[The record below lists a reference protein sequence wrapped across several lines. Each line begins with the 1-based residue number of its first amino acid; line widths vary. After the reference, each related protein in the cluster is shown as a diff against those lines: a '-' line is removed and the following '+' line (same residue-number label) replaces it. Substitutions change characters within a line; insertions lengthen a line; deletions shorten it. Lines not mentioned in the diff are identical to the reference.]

1 MDKFTQL
8 VEDLKSGKLTMSHVQ
23 MAVRAY
29 VRESKHIPDGTKDL
43 LAGKGEG
50 GGLIYKQFQ
59 VITETIGAMELAYR
73 RGSDRLTRKKS
84 VATKKGGR

>member
-43 LAGKGEG
+43 LAGKGDCSS
-50 GGLIYKQFQ
+50 GLIYKQFQ

-73 RGSDRLTRKKS
+73 RGNDKQKRK
-84 VATKKGGR
+84 R